1 MMADERYYQI
11 LEVGKQVTAE
21 VTDQKKEVSKKQLHF
36 VPRTPWNAQNIVS
49 SEGWGRWLKPGE
61 SWDVFKAFRY

>member
-1 MMADERYYQI
+1 MADERYYQI

-36 VPRTPWNAQNIVS
+36 VPRTP
-49 SEGWGRWLKPGE
+49 
-61 SWDVFKAFRY
+61 